1 MKFAL
6 SPILLG
12 SLAVFLATPWFP
24 KPLLKILVGNPVS
37 VAVLLVISIYVVRIN
52 PLDGL
57 AVFLACGALFLE
69 NRKRTLSLI
78 EKGASGDNGSGI
90 RVSTQATVDQLSVP
104 ADDLIDGEVHP
115 EHDTP
120 SENESSYNPKGDSGS
135 NKFEAVDDTINEK
148 VPLET
153 QTGSAN
159 DMAGRF
165 IKGGLV

>member
-12 SLAVFLATPWFP
+12 SFAIFLATPWFP
-24 KPLLKILVGNPVS
+24 KPVLNILVGNPIS
-37 VAVLLVISIYVVRIN
+37 VAVLLAISVYVVSIN

-69 NRKRTLSLI
+69 NRKRTLSRI
-78 EKGASGDNGSGI
+78 ERGASGDDGSGI
-90 RVSTQATVDQLSVP
+90 RVSTPATVEQLSVP

-120 SENESSYNPKGDSGS
+120 SEDESSYNPKGDSGS
-135 NKFEAVDDTINEK
+135 NKFEAFDDSINEK